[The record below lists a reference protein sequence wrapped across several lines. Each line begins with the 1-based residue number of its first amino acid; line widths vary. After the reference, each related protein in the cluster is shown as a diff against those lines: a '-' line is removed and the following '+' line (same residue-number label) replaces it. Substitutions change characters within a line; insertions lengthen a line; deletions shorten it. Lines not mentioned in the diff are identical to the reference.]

1 MRKITEDTY
10 SDMVYW
16 TNNWVRQSKNR
27 YLKAKIEHLLSLTR
41 LKARGIFLS
50 SAISRL
56 STQHVKL
63 DVTSFICSFGLV
75 APDLSALAFD
85 CWALT
90 IKAISLAIVA
100 IDQVLDIKVSGT
112 FTRGSRT

>member
-1 MRKITEDTY
+1 MIWSIGLTIGSANPKI
-10 SDMVYW
+10 
-16 TNNWVRQSKNR
+16 
-27 YLKAKIEHLLSLTR
+27 YLKGKIEHLLSLTR